1 MKLKLATRKSIL
13 ALEQAKMASSALA
26 AAGYQC
32 ELMPM
37 SAPAD
42 DHPDTPLAELAT
54 EEAFGSKALFVK
66 TLEQAVLSGEA
77 DVAVHSLKDVAAQM
91 RSPLTLV
98 ACLKRYDA
106 GDLCLLKKS
115 VCPVGSDQA
124 ADWLHTTNQ
133 PLTLAT
139 SSLRRKALLTAH
151 GFSSRFVSIRGNIDT
166 RIQKVARSKAD
177 GLLVSE
183 AAIARLRSYLDS
195 QLSSFH
201 QIKIEPSVLVPSPGQ
216 GVVALQTRQDHP
228 HYHQIAKVSCPDTH
242 FCATLER
249 AIVAY
254 LEGHCQ
260 MPMGCYAT
268 LSDDADNQLAAHLTK
283 KRVITTSVA
292 MASQCGQHIS
302 SSLRKWDAQ
311 TSDQQ
316 TEITGESLAGI
327 VRRVAE
333 DLRKDNVG
341 AVYKSLGLSLPKSWA
356 EDLEDR

>member
-1 MKLKLATRKSIL
+1 
-13 ALEQAKMASSALA
+13 MASDALA
-26 AAGYQC
+26 AAGFQC

-42 DHPDTPLAELAT
+42 DHPNTPLAELAT
-54 EEAFGSKALFVK
+54 SEAGKALFVK
-66 TLEQAVLSGEA
+66 TLEQSVLSGEA

-91 RSPLTLV
+91 QLPLTLV

-124 ADWLHTTNQ
+124 ADWLRTTNQ

-139 SSLRRKALLTAH
+139 SSLRRKALLTTHWA
-151 GFSSRFVSIRGNIDT
+151 SSCFVNIRGNIDT
-166 RIQKVARSKAD
+166 RIQKVMGSMD

-183 AAIARLRSYLDS
+183 AAITRLRTHLSS
-195 QLSSFH
+195 QLSTFH
-201 QIKIEPSVLVPSPGQ
+201 QIKIEPSILVPSPGQ
-216 GVVALQTRQDHP
+216 GVVALQARHDHP
-228 HYHQIAKVSCPDTH
+228 HYHQIAQVSCPDTH

-249 AIVAY
+249 AIVAH

-268 LSDDADNQLAAHLTK
+268 LSGDVDKTNLTHLAKQRL
-283 KRVITTSVA
+283 ITTSVV

-302 SSLRKWDAQ
+302 RSLRTWKAQ
-311 TSDQQ
+311 TTDRQ
-316 TEITGESLAGI
+316 TEPCESLAVI
-327 VRRVAE
+327 LRRVAA
-333 DLRKDNVG
+333 DLRKENVG
-341 AVYKSLGLSLPKSWA
+341 AIYESLGLPLPKSLGC
-356 EDLEDR
+356 